1 MFNNNSRK
9 EKCHVYNLSNQAEIM
24 IFASLFESFEE
35 ETENFEYVFDDED
48 YEDPALYELLKDTPK
63 AKYFKKQKTSHDT
76 ESSDR
81 ISDVG
86 LGGDDLDSAS
96 LDNV

>member
-1 MFNNNSRK
+1 MSNNSSRK

-24 IFASLFESFEE
+24 TFASLFEPFEE
-35 ETENFEYVFDDED
+35 ETEDFEHVSDNED
-48 YEDPALYELLKDTPK
+48 YEDPALYELLKDTPM
-63 AKYFKKQKTSHDT
+63 AKYFKKQKTSHDA

-86 LGGDDLDSAS
+86 LDGDDLDSAS
-96 LDNV
+96 LDNG